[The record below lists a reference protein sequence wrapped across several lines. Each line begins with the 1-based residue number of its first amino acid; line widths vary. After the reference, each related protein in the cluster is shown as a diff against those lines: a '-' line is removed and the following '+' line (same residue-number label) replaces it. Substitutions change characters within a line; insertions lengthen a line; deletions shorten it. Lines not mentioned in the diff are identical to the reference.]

1 MRGFGG
7 ARLLVCVASALA
19 ACAVAW
25 AQAPVW
31 RAEDPPIGAV
41 GAADEVMDRAAV
53 VSVLRAGA
61 QDGRR
66 VVVTVAGAV
75 DEAMRAALAEAGV
88 ALVSP
93 IGGSAYVGRIEP
105 ARIARGADRAADLI
119 AFIGGIT
126 PVMRMHPALIAGDV
140 PVHAVVADDA
150 LVGRTLIVAVQFH
163 ADATDAEI
171 DAVVVAAGAIERSRA
186 VGLPIVTMEMA
197 EVSIG
202 VVASADAV
210 SWIEPVLP
218 GLTECNAGCRAL
230 VQADALFAAP
240 FGLTGAGVGV
250 LVYDGGRVLSTHADF
265 QGRATTHD
273 ATAVSD
279 HATHVAGTIGGAGV
293 MTSANRGIAP
303 GVVLRSF
310 GFEYDG
316 SGTFLATNPGDV
328 EANWMSAFAGLG
340 CAVGN
345 ASLGTNVEVNGFACS
360 MQGDYTTTDALMDAM
375 VRGSV
380 GVPVRAVWAAG
391 NERQGN
397 RCDVEGYGDYYS
409 LAPPAGAKNPI
420 IVGAVN
426 SDTDQVASFSSWG
439 PTDDGRI
446 KPDVVAPG
454 CQTSGDGG
462 VTSTSSAGNSAY
474 AVKCGTS
481 MATPVVT
488 GIVALMVQDYAARF
502 AGMPAMTN
510 ALCKAV
516 LIQSAKDVGAVGPD
530 YTSGYGSVRGKDA
543 IDLVRSGRWKQA
555 AVATGEERVFLMD
568 VGAGSGPVR
577 ITMAWDDAPGSPAV
591 VGSLVNDLDLVV
603 IDPNGVRR
611 YPWTL
616 DPIAPSA
623 PAVRTA
629 EDHRNNVEQ
638 VVVDVPASGLWTVIV
653 RGTSVAGG
661 GSQAFAMTASH
672 GFVER
677 SVSMSWID
685 APPAMAAPG
694 GAFTVRIVAAGIG
707 QEVDAASVVVRTRTP
722 AGTGSWAER
731 VMTPEGSG
739 AYAATVMGATC
750 EQGAM
755 ELEVVA
761 AGVEAGAAQLPEGS
775 PAFVGAGSVSAVIV
789 TTCEAADGWVVN
801 AGGTDTAHGGIWGRM
816 DPEPTAAQPGD
827 DAPDAGSLCWVTD
840 GRAGATVG
848 AFDIDGGV
856 TTVWSPVVDLTG
868 ARSARL
874 TFWGWFSNT
883 AGADPGTDVMVV
895 RASSDGGATWSAIE
909 TIGPKGEDADGGWF
923 TRDIELVGKVAMT
936 GAVRVRFE
944 ASDVGLGSV
953 VEAAVDD
960 IRITGWWCDAAQT
973 PVECAADVNGDGVVN
988 VADFTILAASF
999 GMQAGATRSQGDVNG
1014 DGAVNAADFAVIAGA
1029 FGSVCQ

>member
-1 MRGFGG
+1 
-7 ARLLVCVASALA
+7 
-19 ACAVAW
+19 
-25 AQAPVW
+25 
-31 RAEDPPIGAV
+31 
-41 GAADEVMDRAAV
+41 MDRAAV
-53 VSVLRAGA
+53 VSALRERAV
-61 QDGRR
+61 DGRR

-75 DEAMRAALAEAGV
+75 DGALRAELAEAGV
-88 ALVSP
+88 ELVSP
-93 IGGSAYVGRIEP
+93 IGGSAYIGRIVP
-105 ARIARGADRAADLI
+105 QRIARGADRAADRLALI
-119 AFIGGIT
+119 EGIT
-126 PVMRMHPALIAGDV
+126 PVMRMHPALVAGDV
-140 PVHAVVADDA
+140 PAHAIVADDA
-150 LVGRTLIVAVQFH
+150 LVGRTIMVAVQFH

-171 DAVVVAAGAIERSRA
+171 DATVAAAGAIERSRA
-186 VGLPIVTMEMA
+186 VGLPIVTLEMA
-197 EVSIG
+197 EVSVG
-202 VVASADAV
+202 VLSSADAV

-230 VQADALFAAP
+230 VQADVLFAAP
-240 FGLTGAGVGV
+240 YGLTGAGVGV
-250 LVYDGGRVLSTHADF
+250 LVYDGGRVLTTHTDF

-273 ATAVSD
+273 ATPVSD

-293 MTSANRGIAP
+293 VTSANRGIAP
-303 GVVLRSF
+303 GVLLRSF

-328 EANWMSAFAGLG
+328 ESNWASAFGGLA

-360 MQGDYTTTDALMDAM
+360 LQGDYTTTDALMDAI
-375 VRGSV
+375 VHGSL

-420 IVGAVN
+420 IVGAVD

-454 CQTSGDGG
+454 CQVAGDGG

-488 GIVALMVQDYAARF
+488 GIVALLVQDHAARF
-502 AGMPAMTN
+502 AGMPAMSN
-510 ALCKAV
+510 ALCKALLV
-516 LIQSAKDVGAVGPD
+516 QSAKDVGAVGPD

-543 IDLVRSGRWKQA
+543 IDLLRSGRWAQGS
-555 AVATGEERVFLMD
+555 VATGEDRVFLMD
-568 VGAGSGPVR
+568 VVPGSGPVR
-577 ITMAWDDAPGSPAV
+577 ITMAWDDAPGSAAV

-616 DPIAPSA
+616 NPTAPSA
-623 PAVRTA
+623 AAVRTK

-638 VVVDVPASGLWTVIV
+638 VVVDAPVSGLWMVIA
-653 RGTSVAGG
+653 RGTSVASG
-661 GSQAFAMTASH
+661 GSQAFAIASTH

-677 SVSMSWID
+677 SVALSWID
-685 APPAMAAPG
+685 APPAMVAPG
-694 GAFTVRIVAAGIG
+694 QAVTVRIFAEGIG
-707 QEVDAASVVVRTRTP
+707 QEVDAASVVVRKRVP
-722 AGTGSWAER
+722 AGSGSWAEQ
-731 VMTPEGSG
+731 VMTPEGG
-739 AYAATVMGATC
+739 GVFAAMVMGPTC

-755 ELEVVA
+755 ELEVSA
-761 AGVEAGAAQLPEGS
+761 AGVDAGSALLPEGA
-775 PAFVGAGSVSAVIV
+775 PAFIAAGSVRAVMA
-789 TTCEAADGWVVN
+789 TTCEADDGWVVN
-801 AGGTDTAHGGIWGRM
+801 AGGTDTAHAGIWGRM

-827 DAPDAGSLCWVTD
+827 DSPDAGALCWVTD

-848 AFDIDGGV
+848 AFDVDSGV
-856 TTVWSPVVDLTG
+856 TTVWSPVVDLAG

-895 RASSDGGATWSAIE
+895 RASSDGGATWTVIE
-909 TIGPKGEDADGGWF
+909 TIGPKGADADGGWF

-960 IRITGWWCDAAQT
+960 IRITGWWCDASQT
-973 PVECAADVNGDGVVN
+973 PAGCAADVNGDGLVN
-988 VADFTILAASF
+988 AADFTILAASF

-1029 FGSVCQ
+1029 FGSACP